1 MLWIR
6 SGDGTPH
13 LYTSAILEI
22 DFAFISK
29 NPTDVSQF
37 VVLAEEV
44 SNYNLYS
51 KLLYRRLPLVRTN
64 LLISSCHIIKY
75 IQTLYVH
82 KGFDDIKRSHHR
94 GSLFLQTTL
103 LH

>member
-75 IQTLYVH
+75 TSKPFMYI
-82 KGFDDIKRSHHR
+82 KGLMYIKNKEPS
-94 GSLFLQTTL
+94 
-103 LH
+103 